1 MAPSCRSFPCKICK
15 KRHNFLLHLKEVDK
29 IKQTNT
35 ETEDSQNINYE
46 NSDEPS
52 GSKQAH
58 SLSMT
63 SVMICLNSYVFLST
77 AMVDILDHKNN
88 PIRSRALLDSGS

>member
-15 KRHNFLLHLKEVDK
+15 RRHNFLLHLKEVDK

-35 ETEDSQNINYE
+35 ETEVSQNINYE

-52 GSKQAH
+52 G
-58 SLSMT
+58 
-63 SVMICLNSYVFLST
+63 
-77 AMVDILDHKNN
+77 
-88 PIRSRALLDSGS
+88 